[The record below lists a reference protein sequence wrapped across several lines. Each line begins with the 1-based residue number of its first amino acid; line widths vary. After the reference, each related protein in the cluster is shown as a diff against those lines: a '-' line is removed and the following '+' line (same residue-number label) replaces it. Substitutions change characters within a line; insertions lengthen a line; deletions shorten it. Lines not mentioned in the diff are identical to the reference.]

1 MSLSLVTAHAGYS
14 HVTSQQAAQR
24 TVGISGAGSYWAS
37 DKPELTMAPTS
48 VTVAPFMLVVDGR
61 YMSNSAS
68 HEIIFE
74 PGVQGYSRHDILAI
88 RYHVVDGEEGS
99 TESIEFVIVAGTST
113 GYDGVTD
120 NAVDPE
126 VTQNDLSLLPKVSV
140 IPIARITLLN
150 TSVSAENLITGTS
163 VSIQDIVDYMTIPPG
178 RQKEEFSADITDR
191 TSQKVDDVLFV
202 ADDSAQT
209 MRKASEAGFD
219 GSIHSIAMTHC
230 MNTTKTRG
238 HFMIRLNVDP
248 TGDYDLRDNDG
259 DAFLVKT
266 GVTMT
271 IPQGWESWRWY
282 RLCGYAIIN
291 SNKENGYAT
300 TNWVFDCGLMVDEDG
315 GVWGY
320 LPVLRSVTSFIAVV
334 EGTISTMTLREV
346 AAQ

>member
-24 TVGISGAGSYWAS
+24 TIGITGARSYWAG
-37 DKPELTMAPTS
+37 DKPELSMSPTS

-61 YMSNSAS
+61 YMSNDAKQT
-68 HEIIFE
+68 IDFK

-99 TESIEFVIVAGTST
+99 TESIEFVVVAGTST

-120 NAVDPE
+120 EAVDPD
-126 VTQNDLSLLPKVSV
+126 VTQTDLSLLPKVSV

-150 TSVSAENLITGTS
+150 TSVSAEHLINDSS

-178 RQKEEFSADITDR
+178 RQKEQFTTQAMN
-191 TSQKVDDVLFV
+191 QNQVDDVLFV
-202 ADDSAQT
+202 SDDTAQT
-209 MRKASEAGFD
+209 MRKASAAGFN
-219 GSIHSIAMTHC
+219 GVIHSMAMTHC
-230 MNTTKTRG
+230 MNTTNTRG
-238 HFMIRLNVDP
+238 HFMIRVHVDP
-248 TGDYDLRDNDG
+248 TNDYDLRDHDG

-271 IPQGWESWRWY
+271 IPDGWESWKWY
-282 RLCGYAIIN
+282 KLCGYAIIN
-291 SNKENGYAT
+291 SNKENCYAT
-300 TNWVFDCGLMVDEDG
+300 TSWVFDCGLMVDEDG

-320 LPVLRSVTSFIAVV
+320 LPVLRSVTSFLAVV